1 MKEGITYLKLILMHI
16 FRMKLRSTHKNYRIM
31 FLSSSLGHL
40 IAVGIYNY
48 LILLLTPYAL
58 GFQQAPS

>member
-1 MKEGITYLKLILMHI
+1 
-16 FRMKLRSTHKNYRIM
+16 MKLRSTHKNYRIM

-48 LILLLTPYAL
+48 LIPLPFVYSFYLQKVPQLTVVLPKL
-58 GFQQAPS
+58 NS

>member
-1 MKEGITYLKLILMHI
+1 MHTFI
-16 FRMKLRSTHKNYRIM
+16 MKLRSTHKNYRIM